1 MWYELKK
8 LLKITGGGKR
18 FAILLIL
25 RSPVDLCMTVIQAAY
40 LQNAFNAVEQND
52 AGRLH
57 VVCLTFMA
65 AGLCIFLYNGIVWG
79 IYSSFVVRME
89 SRLRGKLFQK
99 ITNLPYERMEE
110 ETQGE
115 WLTRLNTDVQMPFSQ
130 PIHLPH
136 AVNAILRILVSAVI
150 LWIINPCV
158 FGWVLVFAV
167 PHVYISQLFVGS
179 AMTGLNKKALEAAA
193 RNTEELSALITCN
206 AIALIYDGQDYLMKR
221 FEKSSL
227 ELLRT
232 KMNLWK
238 RHALNAALAIL
249 PFGLS
254 GYLVLLLFS
263 GGKIAAGHLTF
274 GDLTAAFQY
283 RLGVITGANMLIN
296 CLISIQ
302 TSMAGIH
309 RINQTMYEKTE
320 DSDG

>member
-1 MWYELKK
+1 
-8 LLKITGGGKR
+8 
-18 FAILLIL
+18 
-25 RSPVDLCMTVIQAAY
+25 
-40 LQNAFNAVEQND
+40 
-52 AGRLH
+52 
-57 VVCLTFMA
+57 
-65 AGLCIFLYNGIVWG
+65 
-79 IYSSFVVRME
+79 
-89 SRLRGKLFQK
+89 
-99 ITNLPYERMEE
+99 
-110 ETQGE
+110 
-115 WLTRLNTDVQMPFSQ
+115 MPFSQ